1 MKLIILLILGSTFFI
16 SNAKDKKEPIYPAFT
31 ISEKLKKDANA
42 VCREY
47 THEFELKDYGKAT
60 ERVKMVVT
68 ILNEKGEQFGNLLVF
83 YDKLV
88 KVTSI
93 SGKSYD
99 ALGFQDDKLKN
110 SSIYDV
116 NITTSG
122 SLYDGYRMKVA
133 HFETDTYP
141 YTIEY
146 QYEIEHNGL
155 LGYPNWKPVSNFR
168 FALEK
173 SSFVVSWPEGME
185 IRIKELNLPY
195 NCLTSRKEN
204 GKNISEWKLDTLTAI
219 REEPYSPEI
228 YTFTPQVLIA
238 PTQFSY
244 DGFPGKMTTW
254 NEFGTWIWNLN
265 QGRDQLPPQR
275 QIEIKNLVGEF
286 SDTVKVVKQLYEYM
300 QKRTRYVGIQLGIGG
315 FQPFPAETVDRL
327 GYGDCKA
334 LSNYMKAI
342 LNCVGIQS
350 VYTIAGVASNPG
362 ILYTDFPS
370 INQNNHAVVCVP
382 VNNDTLW
389 LECTSQTQPFGYFSE
404 PSANRTVLLVTEN
417 GGILTKTPKLN
428 ARQNLQLRSA
438 EINIA
443 PDGSMK
449 GSVTTYYSGYQYD
462 FVAPLITESY
472 KEQEKE
478 LLDGM
483 ALPGLIINGITYSED
498 KEILPSANETFSI
511 NSDLFATK
519 TGTRLFIPLNV
530 FNKRKSSPQ
539 KMETRQLPVVQ
550 DFSYYDKDSLTFLLP
565 DGYQTE
571 TLPKA
576 KSLKTDFGEY
586 ISDISQTENTIT
598 YTREIIINKGEWQKE
613 KYADFFEFFSRIVEF
628 DKAKLVMKQVP

>member
-1 MKLIILLILGSTFFI
+1 MKSILLLIFVSVIFI
-16 SNAKDKKEPIYPAFT
+16 SSASDKKEPIYPAFT

-88 KVTSI
+88 KVTII

-110 SSIYDV
+110 SSINDV

-122 SLYDGYRMKVA
+122 SIYDSYRMKVA

-155 LGYPNWKPVSNFR
+155 LAYPNWKPVSDFR
-168 FALEK
+168 YAIEK

-195 NCLTSRKEN
+195 NCLTSKKEN
-204 GKNISEWKLDTLTAI
+204 GKNISEWKLDTLSAI

-254 NEFGTWIWNLN
+254 NEFGTWIWKLN
-265 QGRDQLPPQR
+265 EGRDQLPLQR
-275 QIEIKNLVGEF
+275 QTEIRNLVGEF
-286 SDTVKVVKQLYEYM
+286 SDTTSVVKQLYEYM

-334 LSNYMKAI
+334 LSNYMRAI
-342 LNCVGIQS
+342 LNCAGIPS

-362 ILYTDFPS
+362 ILYTEFPS

-382 VNNDTLW
+382 INKDTLW
-389 LECTSQTQPFGYFSE
+389 LECTSQTQPFGFFSE
-404 PSANRTVLLVTEN
+404 PSANRTVLLITEN

-428 ARQNLQLRSA
+428 AKQNQQLRSA

-462 FVAPLITESY
+462 FVASVITESY
-472 KEQEKE
+472 KEQEKK
-478 LLDGM
+478 LLDDM
-483 ALPGLIINGITYSED
+483 ALPGLKISGINYSEEKD
-498 KEILPSANETFSI
+498 ILPFASETFLI
-511 NSDLFATK
+511 NSELFATK
-519 TGTRLFIPLNV
+519 TGVRLFIPLNV

-539 KMETRQLPVVQ
+539 KTENRQLPVVQ
-550 DFSYYDKDSLTFLLP
+550 DYSYYDKDSLTFLLP

-571 TLPKA
+571 TLPKG
-576 KSLKTDFGEY
+576 KTIKTEFGEY
-586 ISDISQTENTIT
+586 ISNINQTDNRIT
-598 YTREIIINKGEWQKE
+598 YTREITINKGEWPKE
-613 KYADFFEFFSRIVEF
+613 KYAGFVEFFSKIVEF
-628 DKAKLVMKQVP
+628 DKAKLVMKQL